1 MFEYVTIR
9 GRAYR
14 KVNLELWYSFYCSY
28 NLLDSVTNPMIF
40 RYKNLAYLFRN
51 IKINSDV

>member
-1 MFEYVTIR
+1 MFEYEITKEKI
-9 GRAYR
+9 
-14 KVNLELWYSFYCSY
+14 NLELWYSFYCSY

-40 RYKNLAYLFRN
+40 RYKKLSRSFRN